1 MANTTFSGPVIS
13 KNGFINTGPGTTIA
27 INSTGLGAAG
37 LPLTVNDHA
46 GRILISQDADG
57 IYALPSINTNANGA
71 TAGSTDYQS
80 RSGRIILW

>member
-13 KNGFINTGPGTTIA
+13 KNGFINTGPGVTKA

-37 LPLTVNDHA
+37 LPLTVNAHA

-57 IYALPSINTNANGA
+57 IYAFQALTLMLME
-71 TAGSTDYQS
+71 QQQV
-80 RSGRIILW
+80 ILITIT